1 LQAEQALE
9 QLDRYPQEPEV
20 HKYLHSRMMAF
31 DISTLYELHYT
42 MITLGK
48 VFCHK
53 VGARAL
59 VAGRRWGAHW
69 W

>member
-1 LQAEQALE
+1 
-9 QLDRYPQEPEV
+9 
-20 HKYLHSRMMAF
+20 MAF

-53 VGARAL
+53 AR
-59 VAGRRWGAHW
+59 RRRCHAQRAAPCHQRLLQCRR
-69 W
+69 